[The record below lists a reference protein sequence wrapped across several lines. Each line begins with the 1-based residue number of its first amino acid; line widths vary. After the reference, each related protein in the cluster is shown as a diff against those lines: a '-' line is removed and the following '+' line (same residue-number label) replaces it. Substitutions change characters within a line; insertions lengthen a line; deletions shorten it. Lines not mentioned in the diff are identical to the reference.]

1 MAGAVRR
8 GPVAVTATREGTQ
21 GTDRLPTGWG
31 RTAPAR
37 AGIIGPMELERLQ
50 DLAGARPGRGV
61 LARGAG
67 RSYRDAARNADGYV
81 LAAARRPH
89 IDLAAA
95 AATARAAA
103 ATTFTELLTR
113 IGPHGLLP
121 PVLPGTRHLTV
132 GGAVAA
138 GVHGKNQCCDDS
150 ISPRIEE
157 IELPDGTGEL
167 RRLTPGGDSA
177 ALRAAVGGMGMTGII
192 LAVRI
197 RLLRVR
203 SALLQVTTRRLPD
216 LDALP
221 DALDGADARY
231 SVARID
237 TTAAGR
243 CFGRGILD
251 VGDHFAAPDPADGR
265 DGLASHDPALAGS
278 PRFRSGRSRPGQ
290 RADSTACGSARRPG
304 SSEVTDLA
312 AYFRRLD
319 AIDGWNRV
327 MGRRAFAQYEL
338 AVPDSAQRI
347 IAEVLPA
354 VQRHRAPFVGTLP
367 RLGPCSGRHLS
378 FPLPGWSLAID
389 MPAGS
394 RRLGPLL
401 DDLDLR
407 IASAGRA
414 RVSGQGQQAQPQ
426 RLRRDVPPASA
437 AAGRAIAAR
446 PGRGVSLE
454 SGAHRRRLRRATS
467 TSSFP
472 LRASW
477 CPGSRWSATRSR
489 RTARRDQLHRARLD
503 ASRRGRADA
512 RPGSRHHRGALL
524 CRRDPAAQGQFRVRG
539 GESRPGCLRPRAGRF
554 AARKR
559 RTSAA
564 GHDAVRGGNRGR
576 GSALAERQHGL
587 GAVRAGPAGGH
598 APGAAPA
605 LLARLPR

>member
-8 GPVAVTATREGTQ
+8 GPVAVTAIREGTQ

-37 AGIIGPMELERLQ
+37 AGIIGPMELQRLQ
-50 DLAGARPGRGV
+50 DLAGARPGRRAGARPGRGV
-61 LARGAG
+61 LPRGAG

-113 IGPHGLLP
+113 IVPHGLLP

-237 TTAAGR
+237 
-243 CFGRGILD
+243 
-251 VGDHFAAPDPADGR
+251 
-265 DGLASHDPALAGS
+265 
-278 PRFRSGRSRPGQ
+278 
-290 RADSTACGSARRPG
+290 
-304 SSEVTDLA
+304 
-312 AYFRRLD
+312 
-319 AIDGWNRV
+319 
-327 MGRRAFAQYEL
+327 
-338 AVPDSAQRI
+338 
-347 IAEVLPA
+347 
-354 VQRHRAPFVGTLP
+354 
-367 RLGPCSGRHLS
+367 
-378 FPLPGWSLAID
+378 
-389 MPAGS
+389 
-394 RRLGPLL
+394 
-401 DDLDLR
+401 
-407 IASAGRA
+407 
-414 RVSGQGQQAQPQ
+414 
-426 RLRRDVPPASA
+426 
-437 AAGRAIAAR
+437 
-446 PGRGVSLE
+446 
-454 SGAHRRRLRRATS
+454 
-467 TSSFP
+467 
-472 LRASW
+472 
-477 CPGSRWSATRSR
+477 
-489 RTARRDQLHRARLD
+489 
-503 ASRRGRADA
+503 
-512 RPGSRHHRGALL
+512 
-524 CRRDPAAQGQFRVRG
+524 
-539 GESRPGCLRPRAGRF
+539 
-554 AARKR
+554 
-559 RTSAA
+559 
-564 GHDAVRGGNRGR
+564 
-576 GSALAERQHGL
+576 
-587 GAVRAGPAGGH
+587 
-598 APGAAPA
+598 
-605 LLARLPR
+605 